1 MIKNSNFPSHS
12 RTNVLIIKNLAEYFK
27 KTFKN
32 NIVFKITS
40 LQKRDK
46 NSTADQSTILLQIKS
61 SKKYL
66 SNATQYIFTK
76 KRFKK
81 YVILFLLAIDLSHT
95 TPYISLGESAKYK
108 DLKHF
113 DYVNPLAP
121 KGGIIKN
128 YSLGTFDSL
137 NPFVIK
143 GTPAQDIDLIY
154 DTLLAQSLDEPY
166 AEYALIANDIEVA
179 KDNSYV
185 IFHIDKRAKFS
196 DGVSVSAQDIKFSFD
211 ILLEK
216 GSPIYKQYYS
226 DVLKAEILDKQRI
239 KFIFKTKENREL
251 PLILGQ
257 LQILPKHFYEK
268 NPFGKDPLL
277 IPIGSGPYKIKSYE
291 VGKKIIYERN
301 KNYWAKDLPSR
312 IGQFN
317 FDISIYE
324 YYKDDTVAIRAFLS
338 GAYDWR
344 IETAAK
350 VWARDY
356 VGKMMDNNQ
365 IHKISLRHYLPS
377 GMQGFFF
384 NTRRSI
390 FKDIRVREALLYAF
404 DFEWSNK
411 NLFFSQYARTE
422 SYFNNSIFASFD
434 LAKNEELHILKHYEK
449 QLAHTAP
456 RIFTNSYTIPR
467 TDGQNI
473 VGQQRRENLKY
484 AQKLLEEAGWVV
496 KNNLLVSTQTL
507 QPFSFT
513 LLLNNPAFERLALS
527 YAQNLKVLGI
537 QMKIQRIDSSQY
549 INRLRDFDYDM
560 IIAVIGQSLFPGNE
574 QRYFWGSQ
582 SADTKGSK
590 NYAGIKDKT
599 VDGLIN
605 SLIRSKNR
613 DEQIVFTRAL
623 DRVLLWGFYVIP
635 HFYLPNFRIAYN
647 DKIQMP
653 AINPKYGFSQYLW
666 WNKNLENNPSKKSID
681 FKTNSKLGQ

>member
-1 MIKNSNFPSHS
+1 MIKNSSFSS
-12 RTNVLIIKNLAEYFK
+12 DCRASVLIIKNLAEHFK
-27 KTFKN
+27 KAFKS
-32 NIVFKITS
+32 NIFLKITPQ
-40 LQKRDK
+40 QKGDK
-46 NSTADQSTILLQIKS
+46 NRATAQSTILLQIKP
-61 SKKYL
+61 SKKYF
-66 SNATQYIFTK
+66 SNITQYIFAK
-76 KRFKK
+76 KRCK
-81 YVILFLLAIDLSHT
+81 YIILFLLTMDLSYT
-95 TPYISLGESAKYK
+95 APYINLGESIKYK

-121 KGGIIKN
+121 KGGVIKN

-143 GTPAQDIDLIY
+143 GAPAQDIDLIY

-166 AEYALIANDIEVA
+166 AEYALIADDIEVA

-226 DVLKAEILDKQRI
+226 DILKAEILDKQRI

-277 IPIGSGPYKIKSYE
+277 VPIGSGPYKIKSYE

-356 VGKMMDNNQ
+356 VGKMMDKNQ
-365 IHKISLRHYLPS
+365 IHKISLRHHLPS

-384 NTRRSI
+384 NTRRNI

-449 QLAHTAP
+449 QLMHTAP
-456 RIFTNSYTIPR
+456 RIFTDSYIIPR
-467 TDGQNI
+467 TDGQSI
-473 VGQQRRENLKY
+473 AGQQRRENLKY
-484 AQKLLEEAGWVV
+484 AQKLLKEAGWIV
-496 KNNLLVSTQTL
+496 KNNRLVSTQTL

-590 NYAGIKDKT
+590 NYAGIKDTT
-599 VDGLIN
+599 VD
-605 SLIRSKNR
+605 SLITSLIKSKNR

-653 AINPKYGFSQYLW
+653 KINPKYGFSQYLW
-666 WNKNLENNPSKKSID
+666 WDKNLENNPSEKPID
-681 FKTNSKLGQ
+681 FKTNSKSEQ